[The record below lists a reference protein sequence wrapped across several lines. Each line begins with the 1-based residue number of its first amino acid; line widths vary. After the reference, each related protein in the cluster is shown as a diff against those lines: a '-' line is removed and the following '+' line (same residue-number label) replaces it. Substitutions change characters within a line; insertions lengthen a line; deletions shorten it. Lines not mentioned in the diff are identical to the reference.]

1 MTSSELP
8 AHVQYSFETPSVGG
22 FLVVFCLDGLFG
34 GFLFVCLGGLG
45 DGVVLVV
52 VGVFPVDF
60 SSLDEVFSICG
71 IPAQLNLHQS
81 CKLPSAYSPYFVLQ

>member
-1 MTSSELP
+1 M
-8 AHVQYSFETPSVGG
+8 
-22 FLVVFCLDGLFG
+22 FCLGGVFVGFCLSVWEIWGGFG
-34 GFLFVCLGGLG
+34 GFFW
-45 DGVVLVV
+45 
-52 VGVFPVDF
+52 VGFFFFWWWWGFFSCGF

>member
-1 MTSSELP
+1 MTSRELP

-60 SSLDEVFSICG
+60 PHWMRCSLFVES
-71 IPAQLNLHQS
+71 
-81 CKLPSAYSPYFVLQ
+81 LPS

>member
-1 MTSSELP
+1 M
-8 AHVQYSFETPSVGG
+8 
-22 FLVVFCLDGLFG
+22 FCLDGLFG

-60 SSLDEVFSICG
+60 PHWMRCSLFVES
-71 IPAQLNLHQS
+71 
-81 CKLPSAYSPYFVLQ
+81 LPS